1 MTQPEWIITPQE
13 LKKCLGRV
21 TLVDVREP
29 EEHAE
34 SRIEGCKLIPL
45 GELSTRGP
53 RELNPEDDI
62 VVYCAHGIRSLQGVM
77 ALRQLGF
84 KKLRSLDGGICAWD
98 EAGRK

>member
-1 MTQPEWIITPQE
+1 MTQPEWIITPLE
-13 LKKCLGRV
+13 LKKCLDRV

-45 GELSTRGP
+45 GELSSRGA

-62 VVYCAHGIRSLQGVM
+62 VVYCAHGIRSMRGIQILRERHGYRSALSLRGGV
-77 ALRQLGF
+77 
-84 KKLRSLDGGICAWD
+84 KAW
-98 EAGRK
+98 EP